1 MCIKPLDTFI
11 HHLSK
16 QTRNQ
21 RNFLKY
27 TTLKLS
33 LKMKIKRISSR
44 QWTYPTKPNQ
54 HSRRCWFS
62 SPAHSSN
69 EIIPEVLTAH
79 GDRDEM
85 VRGTADAA
93 AKLSF
98 KSDFGRSDIKAA
110 ISALC
115 CDCGGRLDKWNVNK
129 WLLQRVR
136 WIPNKPAGRICC
148 EGTRGH
154 WDPPETPRRHAV
166 AALTGGEA
174 GTFYRECLLNSEL
187 SSSCSSSNLLSL
199 PHMKS
204 LSQTI

>member
-11 HHLSK
+11 HHHSK

-136 WIPNKPAGRICC
+136 RIPNKPAGRICC

-154 WDPPETPRRHAV
+154 
-166 AALTGGEA
+166 
-174 GTFYRECLLNSEL
+174 
-187 SSSCSSSNLLSL
+187 
-199 PHMKS
+199 
-204 LSQTI
+204 